1 MAGRHRGSNIRS
13 HRVGPHLYELAA
25 LWGLFLLSC
34 PMTARDPSSRG
45 TPSSPLQV
53 RRVAWCGPG
62 DLAVD
67 ETPPSTSRAS
77 APARRRSASRE
88 RAAAERTCAT
98 PSLLNSIGSR
108 MPRWACT
115 RIRRASRSRA
125 ASASGP
131 RAALHPAVYRSFQ
144 AASKASTSICVVS
157 GSREVGVV
165 GGPTRFMPNTLRSL
179 PVSTTRNGEK
189 SFVAYPTPETACRPS
204 LSLCAHQVAGAWS
217 PLASAVTRRSRSRQ
231 PPARYARAPS
241 SAHASAGLP
250 GGRNSTR
257 SGQPSLTG

>member
-1 MAGRHRGSNIRS
+1 
-13 HRVGPHLYELAA
+13 
-25 LWGLFLLSC
+25 
-34 PMTARDPSSRG
+34 
-45 TPSSPLQV
+45 
-53 RRVAWCGPG
+53 
-62 DLAVD
+62 
-67 ETPPSTSRAS
+67 
-77 APARRRSASRE
+77 
-88 RAAAERTCAT
+88 
-98 PSLLNSIGSR
+98 

-250 GGRNSTR
+250 ARTELDAVGAAQPHRVANFPYLARGPEAALIEARGKKRWFLFLSVHQAACAPLQL
-257 SGQPSLTG
+257 GQISYAVVN